1 MRTVSEVIAT
11 DVDLAFRV
19 RCAREVER
27 ARQAVKHHALDGPAS
42 DDNEDVAAFLE
53 RLDELV
59 SDLLARYLTLAA
71 VARTTLEVGDDDED
85 EDGE

>member
-1 MRTVSEVIAT
+1 MTTAMRTVREVIAT
-11 DVDLAFRV
+11 NVDLAFRV

-53 RLDELV
+53 RLDELM
-59 SDLLARYLTLAA
+59 SDLLARHLLLAA
-71 VARTTLEVGDDDED
+71 ITRTTLEV
-85 EDGE
+85 EDGD